1 MTLDDSKTFL
11 SLRNYNCKLRKDLGM
26 KYSIEFKTDYCSMT
40 EKELNSLAQEFKEK
54 FVAFYCDR
62 CKDLSILEAI
72 LEYAERY
79 SIDERILGELI
90 QKDKE
95 LTSRIK
101 NSKKTR
107 FRTTEEW

>member
-1 MTLDDSKTFL
+1 MF
-11 SLRNYNCKLRKDLGM
+11 
-26 KYSIEFKTDYCSMT
+26 E
-40 EKELNSLAQEFKEK
+40 EFKEK
-54 FVAFYCDR
+54 FEAFYCDR

-101 NSKKTR
+101 NSKKVR
-107 FRTTEEW
+107 FRTVEEW

>member
-1 MTLDDSKTFL
+1 
-11 SLRNYNCKLRKDLGM
+11 M

-72 LEYAERY
+72 LEYSERY

-101 NSKKTR
+101 TSKKTR
-107 FRTTEEW
+107 FRTVEEW

>member
-1 MTLDDSKTFL
+1 
-11 SLRNYNCKLRKDLGM
+11 M
-26 KYSIEFKTDYCSMT
+26 KYNIEFKTDYCSMT

-62 CKDLSILEAI
+62 CKDLSILE
-72 LEYAERY
+72 YAERY

-95 LTSRIK
+95 LTNRIK
-101 NSKKTR
+101 TSKKVR
-107 FRTTEEW
+107 FRTVEEW

>member
-1 MTLDDSKTFL
+1 
-11 SLRNYNCKLRKDLGM
+11 M
-26 KYSIEFKTDYCSMT
+26 KYGIEFKTDYCSRT
-40 EKELNSLAQEFKEK
+40 EKELNSLAQELKEK
-54 FVAFYCDR
+54 FVACYCDR

-95 LTSRIK
+95 LTNRIK
-101 NSKKTR
+101 TSKKVR
-107 FRTTEEW
+107 FRTVEEW